1 MTTSTLDD
9 AERALA
15 FAQDELADVFGN
27 IAAFWGFTKT
37 QGRIYGLLFLS
48 EQPMSHGDIQR
59 RLGISAGS
67 TSMTLSS
74 LVQWGVLRR
83 DERLY
88 VAQTDMWKVIT
99 GVFQRR
105 ERDQVDTAIAR
116 VETIAS
122 ALAALEQPSR
132 ASSFALT
139 RVRQLSEF
147 FSLGRRFLD
156 AFVSRGP
163 VRALLTNIATRA
175 ATFGSRAATTSATPS
190 STLEPDAPL
199 GH

>member
-1 MTTSTLDD
+1 MGTPQT
-9 AERALA
+9 ALQ

-48 EQPMSHGDIQR
+48 QGPLSHGDVQK

-83 DERLY
+83 RERLY
-88 VAQTDMWKVIT
+88 EAETDMWKVIT
-99 GVFQRR
+99 GVFRRR
-105 ERDQVDTAIAR
+105 ERDQVNAAIER
-116 VETIAS
+116 LDEITQR
-122 ALAALEQPSR
+122 LAAVPDPDP
-132 ASSFALT
+132 ATAFALS
-139 RVRQLSEF
+139 RVQQLAEF
-147 FSLGRRFLD
+147 FQLGRRFLD
-156 AFVSRGP
+156 AFVARSPLRD
-163 VRALLTNIATRA
+163 LLAVIATRA
-175 ATFGSRAATTSATPS
+175 AKFSPLAFATP
-190 STLEPDAPL
+190 EHDAPL

>member
-1 MTTSTLDD
+1 MTVPTHD
-9 AERALA
+9 ADGALA

-48 EQPMSHGDIQR
+48 ESPMSHGDIQR
-59 RLGISAGS
+59 RLDISAGS

-74 LVQWGVLRR
+74 LVQWGVLQR
-83 DERLY
+83 DGRLY

-105 ERDQVDTAIAR
+105 ERDQIDTAIVR
-116 VETIAS
+116 VDRIAAALS
-122 ALAALEQPSR
+122 SLAAPSK

-147 FSLGRRFLD
+147 FRLGRRFID
-156 AFVSRGP
+156 AFISRGP
-163 VRALLTNIATRA
+163 VRDLLTTIATRA
-175 ATFGSRAATTSATPS
+175 ATFGTRTP
-190 STLEPDAPL
+190 TLEPDAPL

>member
-1 MTTSTLDD
+1 MSTDNPD
-9 AERALA
+9 AETALA

-48 EQPMSHGDIQR
+48 EHPMSHGDIQR

-83 DERLY
+83 EERLY
-88 VAQTDMWKVIT
+88 VAETDMWKVIT
-99 GVFQRR
+99 GVFRRR
-105 ERDQVDTAIAR
+105 ERDQIDSAIGRVDRITTVLSSVRAPSPATA
-116 VETIAS
+116 
-122 ALAALEQPSR
+122 
-132 ASSFALT
+132 FALT

-147 FSLGRRFLD
+147 FVLGRRFLD
-156 AFVSRGP
+156 AFVDRGP
-163 VRALLTNIATRA
+163 VRDLLTNIAARA
-175 ATFGSRAATTSATPS
+175 SRFGARAPMES
-190 STLEPDAPL
+190 DAPL
-199 GH
+199 GN